1 VIMLRPR
8 SASDSLFST
17 GAKSKLQST
26 SFVDSPVQTSSG
38 RSGSRSYK
46 TDKDS
51 SRYALTLVLQDY
63 KYVGK
68 IVMLKPED
76 EYGFL
81 RSDQISADVFFSLH
95 YTTGFIKPNLDSMGK
110 FVSFA
115 VKDVGRKSMEARK
128 VRLWDSEPSME
139 YLLGTLDR
147 WVKTGVLIQVT
158 SGLGQDPEYEHNRIF
173 APFSECNSFNNSLVN
188 VEVKFRIHMDK
199 SLRVE
204 ARDVKLTKPDM
215 KPLESSPPSCISV
228 KEKLST
234 SLQEKLLIKDL
245 TNGDL
250 SEELIKNVDGM
261 SPEEM
266 KNFFDTSLKTRLAEL
281 AQQPVASKVIIAVI
295 KKIGEIGC
303 HKIEENITRMI
314 VANFLTIS
322 SCKQGSLV
330 VQAALDNFSQAKRLI
345 IAEQLAELATIEEFT
360 DLWTHAGHLFITMLD
375 YLDES
380 TLTMIGS
387 ILSGNYVS
395 LSCNICHYKPVRSL
409 LTHLINFEYFSEIF
423 SELQE
428 HIEALSCDKF
438 GHYVVNG
445 ILEAAQESFKSV
457 IIETFSG
464 KIVRLSLD
472 PVCYSVIVTAIKEG
486 NSNQQS
492 DIIEEV
498 CRVTS
503 KQAEMD
509 IIQLAQ
515 DRYGHKVVL
524 AMLSGTRHKH
534 IHNIL
539 KASILCKQEEL
550 LQNEFAARVFK
561 AIKTE
566 FHNKVTGNYPKSH

>member
-1 VIMLRPR
+1 MLRPR
-8 SASDSLFST
+8 SASDSHFST
-17 GAKSKLQST
+17 GTRSKLHST
-26 SFVDSPVQTSSG
+26 TSYVDAPGQTNPS
-38 RSGSRSYK
+38 RNCSRSYK

-81 RSDQISADVFFSLH
+81 KSEQISSDVFFSLH

-128 VRLWDSEPSME
+128 VKLWDSEPSME
-139 YLLGTLDR
+139 YLVGMLDR

-158 SGLGQDPEYEHNRIF
+158 SGIGQDPEYSHNRIF
-173 APFSECNSFNNSLVN
+173 APFSECTSFSNSLVN

-204 ARDVKLTKPDM
+204 ARDVKLTKPEIQSQ
-215 KPLESSPPSCISV
+215 PSSPPSNTSIN
-228 KEKLST
+228 ETLST
-234 SLQEKLLIKDL
+234 SLQEKLMIKDL

-261 SPEEM
+261 SPEM
-266 KNFFDTSLKTRLAEL
+266 LKKFFDTSLKTRLADFS
-281 AQQPVASKVIIAVI
+281 QQPVASKVIIAVI
-295 KKIGEIGC
+295 KKISEIGC

-314 VANFLTIS
+314 VANFLMIS
-322 SCKQGSLV
+322 SCKQGCLV
-330 VQAALDNFSQAKRLI
+330 VQAALENFSEAKRLI
-345 IAEQLAELATIEEFT
+345 IAEQLAELATLEEFI
-360 DLWTHAGHLFITMLD
+360 DLWTHAGHVFITMLD
-375 YLDES
+375 YLDEY

-387 ILSGNYVS
+387 ILSGNYMS

-409 LTHLINFEYFSEIF
+409 LTHLVKYEFFSEVF

-428 HIEALSCDKF
+428 NIEALSCDKF

-445 ILEAAQESFKSV
+445 ILETAHESVKSV

-472 PVCYSVIVTAIKEG
+472 PVCHSVIVTAIKEG